1 METWINASKA
11 LSLLKVR
18 PQTLYANVS
27 RGKIRTKQSPN
38 DGRKS
43 LYHFDDIVQ
52 LSARKRGQRKL
63 EDVALQA
70 TVNGLPI
77 MSTSISTIVNGTL
90 FYRDK
95 NAVDLS
101 KGCHLEDIASH
112 LWQCDKFQLSPSNI
126 TLNDNIFD
134 NTNPIEKLTLEIAA
148 NLHLGP
154 FSKDQDLA
162 ALKENAKKI
171 LGQIIHILFSGIP
184 NRKERKISQIASEFW
199 SAPEAE
205 EDIRYILC
213 LLADHELNAS
223 TFANRVVISTGASL
237 NSGILAALSALNGPL
252 HGNMYIEL
260 NKLISRTQQ
269 IGVESAIKER
279 LDLYQSIPGFSHPL
293 YPQGDIRC
301 KAILNR
307 LPVASLLEE
316 IKETTYRLTGE
327 EPNIDFA
334 LVYLVK
340 HYNLP
345 LNSPI
350 YLYIAARTVGWLA
363 HSIEQA
369 SMGKLIRPRAKY
381 KTSSITH

>member
-38 DGRKS
+38 DARKS
-43 LYHFDDIVQ
+43 LYHSGDIVQ
-52 LSARKRGQRKL
+52 LCARKRGQRKL

-101 KGCHLEDIASH
+101 ESCHLEDIASH
-112 LWQCDKFQLSPSNI
+112 LWQCDKFQLSPSNFM
-126 TLNDNIFD
+126 LNDNIFD
-134 NTNPIEKLTLEIAA
+134 NTSPIEKLTLEIAS

-162 ALKENAKKI
+162 TLKENAKKI
-171 LGQIIHILFSGIP
+171 LSQIIHILFSGIP
-184 NRKERKISQIASEFW
+184 DRKERKISQIASEFW
-199 SAPEAE
+199 SIPESE
-205 EDIRYILC
+205 ENIRYILC

-237 NSGILAALSALNGPL
+237 YSGILAALSALNGPL
-252 HGNMYIEL
+252 HGKKYIEL
-260 NKLISRTQQ
+260 NKLISRSRN
-269 IGVESAIKER
+269 IGVESAIKEW
-279 LDLYQSIPGFSHPL
+279 LCIQESIPGFGHPL

-307 LPVASLLEE
+307 IPSETLLEE

-334 LVYLVK
+334 LIYLVE
-340 HYNLP
+340 HYKLP
-345 LNSPI
+345 PNSPL

-369 SMGKLIRPRAKY
+369 SKGNLIRPRAKY
-381 KTSSITH
+381 RTILSVD